1 MPLAWYKYI
10 NPADRGRDDAA
21 EVSMSGAKAAPA
33 VRAHRTSLLAG
44 LSALFGGLLTQYC
57 PTMGSASDAIYVG
70 KNLTKDGGVL
80 LAGFGDEPS
89 SHWLSIV
96 PHRQHPTGAT
106 IKVGGTPASNPA
118 GEFGADKALPGELT
132 EIPQA
137 GETFRYISMDYSYF
151 AGLPAPLTNGGMN
164 EYGLGVRD
172 VALFSRR
179 ELVNMTPTPQH
190 GLNYSDIARI
200 ALERAHTAR
209 EAVDIAVGLI
219 ERYGYFT
226 YGGNSHVFA
235 DANEGWVLLE
245 FAGGK
250 GLWVAHRL
258 GPNDVWLNWR
268 GYNKFGYVQTLPA
281 DWRKN
286 PDYLASKNFVSFAV
300 EQGWY
305 KPDGGAP
312 FNVIDVYAR
321 QDQYSA
327 ATAEEAR
334 RVEAAVRSAAPKV
347 DVQLLMQLLHGAGR
361 DSSGYGEVADLHA
374 NVNPALRTLWV
385 APGPP
390 VTAAFVPW
398 RLAVES
404 VPPEYQRHR
413 YLTAGEAERQNID
426 AAQQGLEST
435 RYADRAVKRLL
446 YLADEHRDLFLP
458 EVAAALAAFEA
469 RELAGDAGV
478 DRTARV
484 LIDAHEDALARH
496 YLTEQAHAAAADGL
510 RLIEALADSI
520 EARTK
525 VLYGIRMP
533 GDPAPPPAG
542 KVGD

>member
-1 MPLAWYKYI
+1 MPAGSPGETPHKV
-10 NPADRGRDDAA
+10 PSSRETA
-21 EVSMSGAKAAPA
+21 MSG
-33 VRAHRTSLLAG
+33 RRTRSGTLRSRLDELCTPRSGNHLQLFRSFYLTFGALLLFACSQVCHASLFL
-44 LSALFGGLLTQYC
+44 
-57 PTMGSASDAIYVG
+57 YVG
-70 KNLTKDGGVL
+70 KGLTEDGNVMV
-80 LAGFGDEPS
+80 AGFGDEPS

-96 PHRQHPTGAT
+96 PRQRYPKGAT
-106 IKVGGTPASNPA
+106 ISVGGT
-118 GEFGADKALPGELT
+118 GMALIPGELID
-132 EIPQA
+132 IPQVR
-137 GETFRYISMDYSYF
+137 ETFSYIAMNYSYYR
-151 AGLPAPLTNGGMN
+151 GLPAPLVNGGLN
-164 EYGLGVRD
+164 EYGVAVRD

-305 KPDGGAP
+305 KPDGGTP

-334 RVEAAVRSAAPKV
+334 RVEAAVRSAAPTV

-426 AAQQGLEST
+426 AAQQGLCTT

-446 YLADEHRDLFLP
+446 YLADEHRDVFLP